1 MKHCIFSIMLLLLLG
16 SVAMAQR
23 QVNVV
28 LTNGTQQQYVVQE
41 SGVVAFADESTI
53 VVRESVSSTPVT
65 FAIDDIRKI
74 TFGSALGIDDV
85 QSASAMH
92 LFPNPARDIVNVE
105 GVGQHDVVLY
115 TMSGHEVLR
124 QTVNGT
130 AQLDLRG
137 VAAGIYF
144 VVADG
149 RVSKLVKMK

>member
-28 LTNGTQQQYVVQE
+28 LTNGTQQQFVVQE

-74 TFGSALGIDDV
+74 TFGSALGIVDV

>member
-1 MKHCIFSIMLLLLLG
+1 MKHCIFSLMMLLLLG

-65 FAIDDIRKI
+65 IAIDDIRKI
-74 TFGSALGIDDV
+74 TFGSALGIDNV
-85 QSASAMH
+85 QSASMMH
-92 LFPNPARDIVNVE
+92 LFPNPARDVVNVE

-130 AQLDLRG
+130 AQIDLRG

-144 VVADG
+144 VVADR
-149 RVSKLVKMK
+149 RVNKLVKMK

>member
-1 MKHCIFSIMLLLLLG
+1 MKHCIFSLMMLFLLG

-65 FAIDDIRKI
+65 IAIDDIRKI
-74 TFGSALGIDDV
+74 TFGSALGIDNV
-85 QSASAMH
+85 QSASMMH
-92 LFPNPARDIVNVE
+92 LFPNPARDVVNVE

-130 AQLDLRG
+130 AQIDLRG

-144 VVADG
+144 VVADR
-149 RVSKLVKMK
+149 RVNKLVKMK

>member
-1 MKHCIFSIMLLLLLG
+1 MLLLLLG

-28 LTNGTQQQYVVQE
+28 LTNGTQQQFVVQE

-130 AQLDLRG
+130 AQIDLRG

>member
-130 AQLDLRG
+130 AQIDLRG